1 MMSRHRIVAG
11 QRDYDARLT
20 VFGTPCRTV
29 WVIDRV
35 WQALD
40 GLNYAALVDERDSQH
55 RKTLSTTALHDVK
68 FFSPVMERRQAVGS
82 KPRSIAD
89 AGEKNPRPSANAL
102 ILRVLPGAYRMR
114 VGAAREFPI
123 DSPENFLDT

>member
-55 RKTLSTTALHDVK
+55 RKTLSTTAL
-68 FFSPVMERRQAVGS
+68 ERRQAVGS

-89 AGEKNPRPSANAL
+89 AGGKNPRPSANAL